1 MKTKETKDLE
11 KALDALSKAKREYG
25 CEEVTIGF
33 KSSGHGD
40 EIVDYM
46 TMDAKGIFKC
56 YELKVTLQDLKTD
69 NKKSFYG
76 DYNYLVV
83 SKSLY
88 AKNPTWANYIPP
100 YCGILVGEELTVK
113 KQAKKKDV
121 SDDIRKMLEDSLLRS
136 VFWKYE
142 NYKDAKDLS
151 TMREL
156 KKQIQVCQDALLEKE
171 RENERLTFTYH
182 DYEFY
187 YRKNH
192 RDSSFTLEQAA
203 KNERMQS
210 ACREKEGYTW
220 IKIDRKYVCPSC
232 KKEAICCDDTQQLTD
247 YCPFCGADL
256 RK

>member
-1 MKTKETKDLE
+1 M
-11 KALDALSKAKREYG
+11 
-25 CEEVTIGF
+25 
-33 KSSGHGD
+33 
-40 EIVDYM
+40 
-46 TMDAKGIFKC
+46 
-56 YELKVTLQDLKTD
+56 
-69 NKKSFYG
+69 
-76 DYNYLVV
+76 
-83 SKSLY
+83 
-88 AKNPTWANYIPP
+88 
-100 YCGILVGEELTVK
+100 VGEELTVK
-113 KQAKKKDV
+113 KQAKKKDI
-121 SDDIRKMLEDSLLRS
+121 SNDIRKMLEDSLLRS

-220 IKIDRKYVCPSC
+220 IKIDGKYVCPSC

-247 YCPFCGADL
+247 YCPFCGTDL